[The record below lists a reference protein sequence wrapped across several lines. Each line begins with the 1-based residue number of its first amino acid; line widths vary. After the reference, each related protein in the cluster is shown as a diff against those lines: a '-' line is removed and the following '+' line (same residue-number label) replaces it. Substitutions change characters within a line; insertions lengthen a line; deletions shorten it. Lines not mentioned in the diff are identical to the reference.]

1 MGSAEGTLR
10 AAFRVYGWGEVE
22 RKQSR
27 YFFLPP
33 VTQDQYT
40 TIYTP
45 MSCPSITW
53 DQHTT
58 HLRPH
63 VLAPSTLLISM
74 KSFPPETSFTCLFLS
89 ISKFSP

>member
-10 AAFRVYGWGEVE
+10 AAFRVYGWGKVE

-40 TIYTP
+40 TVYTP
-45 MSCPSITW
+45 MSCPSVTW

-58 HLRPH
+58 RLRPH
-63 VLAPSTLLISM
+63 VLAPSTL
-74 KSFPPETSFTCLFLS
+74 FP
-89 ISKFSP
+89 